1 MAPYTNGT
9 VEVGLLPSA
18 DIDVNANDIF
28 KLLKEELILYGEIN
42 IGQWANTADFF
53 YMTLPETLEPARQIN
68 SIEFNFDQMIFGM
81 DGLHRILPWLGL
93 GVGGRFVSMREN
105 ITISRTELGSTGGTN
120 VQQAEGEAN
129 WFGPTLRFGIQ
140 ILENG

>member
-1 MAPYTNGT
+1 
-9 VEVGLLPSA
+9 
-18 DIDVNANDIF
+18 
-28 KLLKEELILYGEIN
+28 
-42 IGQWANTADFF
+42 
-53 YMTLPETLEPARQIN
+53 
-68 SIEFNFDQMIFGM
+68 MIFGM

>member
-53 YMTLPETLEPARQIN
+53 YMTLPETL
-68 SIEFNFDQMIFGM
+68 
-81 DGLHRILPWLGL
+81 
-93 GVGGRFVSMREN
+93 
-105 ITISRTELGSTGGTN
+105 
-120 VQQAEGEAN
+120 
-129 WFGPTLRFGIQ
+129 
-140 ILENG
+140 